1 MEYGNVNRN
10 QSYRWK
16 SNSRRYAEKKH
27 DTAGTCKCGGS
38 TQRSIS
44 SYVTGRTQPPLDI
57 LNNICKEL
65 EISMDQILLLPVYHH
80 PSRIVSEKDE
90 IEYISQLDGLS
101 ALKKKEFVQIV
112 RQMRK
117 LIK

>member
-1 MEYGNVNRN
+1 MATLTEINHIVGKAIREGMQRKNMTQQELANAV
-10 QSYRWK
+10 
-16 SNSRRYAEKKH
+16 
-27 DTAGTCKCGGS
+27 GS

>member
-1 MEYGNVNRN
+1 MATLTEINHIVGKAIREGMQRKNMTQQELANAV
-10 QSYRWK
+10 
-16 SNSRRYAEKKH
+16 
-27 DTAGTCKCGGS
+27 GS

-44 SYVTGRTQPPLDI
+44 SYVTGKTQPPLDI

>member
-1 MEYGNVNRN
+1 MATLTEINHIVGEAIREGVHRKNMTQQELANAV
-10 QSYRWK
+10 
-16 SNSRRYAEKKH
+16 
-27 DTAGTCKCGGS
+27 GS

-57 LNNICKEL
+57 LNRICKEL
-65 EISMDQILLLPVYHH
+65 EISMDQILLLPVYHR
-80 PSRIVSEKDE
+80 PNRIVSEKDE

-101 ALKKKEFVQIV
+101 TIKKKEFLQIV

-117 LIK
+117 LMK